1 MSWGILLGRPM
12 RAAVTVV
19 SVFWFAS
26 IALMINRLFDEVVPV
41 SATCLDESGMLFS
54 SFLGGF
60 IDITRTAT
68 EYWIPLIVLVPL
80 VTVAPKQR
88 FFALLPYMILV
99 LVLVWQVLAAWASAE
114 LARVTVDCLVDT
126 FVTNQ
131 GAGQ

>member
-1 MSWGILLGRPM
+1 MSWEFLLGRPM
-12 RAAVTVV
+12 RAVVTIV
-19 SVFWFAS
+19 SVLWIAS
-26 IALMINRLFDEVVPV
+26 IALMIDRLFDEIVPV
-41 SATCLDESGMLFS
+41 AATCLDESGRLFS
-54 SFLGGF
+54 SFLVGF

-80 VTVAPKQR
+80 ITIAPKQR
-88 FFALLPYMILV
+88 VFAVLPYILLV
-99 LVLVWQVLAAWASAE
+99 LVLVWQVLAAWASAD